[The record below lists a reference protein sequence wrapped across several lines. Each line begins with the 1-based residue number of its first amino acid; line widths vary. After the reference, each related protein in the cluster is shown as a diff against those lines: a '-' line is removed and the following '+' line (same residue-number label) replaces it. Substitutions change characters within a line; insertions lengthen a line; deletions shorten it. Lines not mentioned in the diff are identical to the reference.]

1 MTSEYE
7 TIFGI
12 YIDRVKNLFYNELNT
27 FIKEEINMDET
38 MNTGVEVTTDVSGKD
53 EVSQEITTIEETSGG
68 PSKTFVGLVVGGIA
82 AVAIGATVA
91 WKRHKKNKA
100 EKAQEPAEEDFE
112 DDDFYEEDLDED
124 PEAEE
129 VTEEAVEET
138 TKKKTEK
145 K

>member
-1 MTSEYE
+1 
-7 TIFGI
+7 
-12 YIDRVKNLFYNELNT
+12 
-27 FIKEEINMDET
+27 MDDT
-38 MNTGVEVTTDVSGKD
+38 MNTGVEVTTEVSGE
-53 EVSQEITTIEETSGG
+53 EVKPEIMIEETSGG

-100 EKAQEPAEEDFE
+100 EKAQEAAEEDFE
-112 DDDFYEEDLDED
+112 DDFYEEDLDED

-138 TKKKTEK
+138 TEKKTGK

>member
-1 MTSEYE
+1 M
-7 TIFGI
+7 
-12 YIDRVKNLFYNELNT
+12 V
-27 FIKEEINMDET
+27 ET
-38 MNTGVEVTTDVSGKD
+38 MNTGVEVTTDVSGE
-53 EVSQEITTIEETSGG
+53 EVKPEIMIEETSGG

-112 DDDFYEEDLDED
+112 EDDDFDGEFFDED
-124 PEAEE
+124 PETEE
-129 VTEEAVEET
+129 VMAEVVEET
-138 TKKKTEK
+138 TEKKTGK

>member
-1 MTSEYE
+1 M
-7 TIFGI
+7 
-12 YIDRVKNLFYNELNT
+12 V
-27 FIKEEINMDET
+27 ET
-38 MNTGVEVTTDVSGKD
+38 MNTGVEVMTDVSGE
-53 EVSQEITTIEETSGG
+53 EVKPEIMIEETSGG

-100 EKAQEPAEEDFE
+100 EKAQEAAEEDFE

-129 VTEEAVEET
+129 VTAKTTAEVVEET
-138 TKKKTEK
+138 TEKKTGK

>member
-1 MTSEYE
+1 M
-7 TIFGI
+7 
-12 YIDRVKNLFYNELNT
+12 V
-27 FIKEEINMDET
+27 ET
-38 MNTGVEVTTDVSGKD
+38 MNTGVEVTTDVSGED
-53 EVSQEITTIEETSGG
+53 EVSQEITIEETSGG

-82 AVAIGATVA
+82 AIAIGATVA

-124 PEAEE
+124 PESEE
-129 VTEEAVEET
+129 VMTEVVEET
-138 TKKKTEK
+138 TEKKTGK

>member
-1 MTSEYE
+1 M
-7 TIFGI
+7 IFGI
-12 YIDRVKNLFYNELNT
+12 CIDRVKNSFYNELNT

-38 MNTGVEVTTDVSGKD
+38 KNTEVEVTTEVSGE
-53 EVSQEITTIEETSGG
+53 EVKPEIMVEESSGG

-91 WKRHKKNKA
+91 WKRHKKKKA
-100 EKAQEPAEEDFE
+100 EKAQEAAEEDFE
-112 DDDFYEEDLDED
+112 DDLYVEDLDED

-129 VTEEAVEET
+129 VTTEVVEET
-138 TKKKTEK
+138 TEK

>member
-1 MTSEYE
+1 M
-7 TIFGI
+7 
-12 YIDRVKNLFYNELNT
+12 V
-27 FIKEEINMDET
+27 ET
-38 MNTGVEVTTDVSGKD
+38 MNTGVEVTTDVSGED
-53 EVSQEITTIEETSGG
+53 EVSQEITIEETSGG

-112 DDDFYEEDLDED
+112 DDDFYIEDLDED
-124 PEAEE
+124 PESEE
-129 VTEEAVEET
+129 VMTEVVEET
-138 TKKKTEK
+138 TEKKTGK

>member
-1 MTSEYE
+1 M
-7 TIFGI
+7 IFGI
-12 YIDRVKNLFYNELNT
+12 CIDRVKNLFYNELNT

-38 MNTGVEVTTDVSGKD
+38 KNTEVEVTTEVSGE
-53 EVSQEITTIEETSGG
+53 EVKPEIMVEESSGG

-91 WKRHKKNKA
+91 WKRHKKKKA
-100 EKAQEPAEEDFE
+100 EKAQEAAEEDFE
-112 DDDFYEEDLDED
+112 DDLYVEDLDED

-129 VTEEAVEET
+129 VTTEVVEET
-138 TKKKTEK
+138 TEK

>member
-1 MTSEYE
+1 
-7 TIFGI
+7 
-12 YIDRVKNLFYNELNT
+12 
-27 FIKEEINMDET
+27 MDET
-38 MNTGVEVTTDVSGKD
+38 MNTGVEVTTDVSGED
-53 EVSQEITTIEETSGG
+53 EVSQEITIEETSGG

-91 WKRHKKNKA
+91 WKRHKKKKA

-112 DDDFYEEDLDED
+112 DDDFDDEFFDED

-138 TKKKTEK
+138 TEKKTEK

>member
-1 MTSEYE
+1 
-7 TIFGI
+7 
-12 YIDRVKNLFYNELNT
+12 
-27 FIKEEINMDET
+27 MDDT
-38 MNTGVEVTTDVSGKD
+38 MNTGVEVTTEVSGE
-53 EVSQEITTIEETSGG
+53 EVKPEIMIEETSGG

-112 DDDFYEEDLDED
+112 DDDFYDEDL
-124 PEAEE
+124 EAEE
-129 VTEEAVEET
+129 VTTEAVEET
-138 TKKKTEK
+138 TEKKTGK

>member
-1 MTSEYE
+1 
-7 TIFGI
+7 
-12 YIDRVKNLFYNELNT
+12 
-27 FIKEEINMDET
+27 MDNT
-38 MNTGVEVTTDVSGKD
+38 MNTGVEVTTEVSGE
-53 EVSQEITTIEETSGG
+53 EVKPEIMIEETSGG

-112 DDDFYEEDLDED
+112 DDDFYDEDL
-124 PEAEE
+124 EAEE
-129 VTEEAVEET
+129 VTTEAVEET
-138 TKKKTEK
+138 TEKKTEK

>member
-1 MTSEYE
+1 M
-7 TIFGI
+7 
-12 YIDRVKNLFYNELNT
+12 V
-27 FIKEEINMDET
+27 ET
-38 MNTGVEVTTDVSGKD
+38 MNTGVEVMTDVSGE
-53 EVSQEITTIEETSGG
+53 EVKPEIMIEETSGG

-100 EKAQEPAEEDFE
+100 EKAQEAAEEDFE

-124 PEAEE
+124 PEDEE
-129 VTEEAVEET
+129 VAAET
-138 TKKKTEK
+138 TAELVEKTTEKKTEK

>member
-1 MTSEYE
+1 
-7 TIFGI
+7 
-12 YIDRVKNLFYNELNT
+12 
-27 FIKEEINMDET
+27 MDDT
-38 MNTGVEVTTDVSGKD
+38 MNTGVEVTTEVSGE
-53 EVSQEITTIEETSGG
+53 EVKPEIMIEETSGG

-112 DDDFYEEDLDED
+112 DDFYEEDLDED

-129 VTEEAVEET
+129 VMAEVVEET
-138 TKKKTEK
+138 TEKKTGK

>member
-1 MTSEYE
+1 
-7 TIFGI
+7 
-12 YIDRVKNLFYNELNT
+12 
-27 FIKEEINMDET
+27 MDNT
-38 MNTGVEVTTDVSGKD
+38 MNTGVEVTTEVSGE
-53 EVSQEITTIEETSGG
+53 EVKPEIMIEETSGG
-68 PSKTFVGLVVGGIA
+68 PSKTFVGLIVGGIA

-100 EKAQEPAEEDFE
+100 EKAQEAAEEDFE

-124 PEAEE
+124 PEDEE
-129 VTEEAVEET
+129 VAAETTAELVEET

>member
-1 MTSEYE
+1 M
-7 TIFGI
+7 
-12 YIDRVKNLFYNELNT
+12 V
-27 FIKEEINMDET
+27 ET
-38 MNTGVEVTTDVSGKD
+38 MNTGVEVTTDVSGED
-53 EVSQEITTIEETSGG
+53 EVSQEITIEETSGG

-112 DDDFYEEDLDED
+112 DDDFDEEFFDEDLET
-124 PEAEE
+124 EE
-129 VTEEAVEET
+129 VTEEVVEENT
-138 TKKKTEK
+138 EKKTEK